1 MGKKFGTF
9 HAMSSLN
16 LPPVPCPKCG
26 ERQNVSNGASDPDGA
41 TFDLSCMVCGHA
53 FTRVEFKM
61 EIAVVLQEPPK
72 GMAKDAA
79 ARLRAGNKNPRDV

>member
-1 MGKKFGTF
+1 
-9 HAMSSLN
+9 
-16 LPPVPCPKCG
+16 
-26 ERQNVSNGASDPDGA
+26 
-41 TFDLSCMVCGHA
+41 
-53 FTRVEFKM
+53 M